1 MDSETFG
8 QTLRRLRGDLS
19 IRDVANRAKCGKSY
33 VSALEHDRRTPSPAV
48 VIALDEALDARGEL
62 IAAARQSSRP
72 SVLERAEELRR
83 GMTDVLASGGMSD
96 AGIEEWG
103 HVVGR
108 HGRATRYRPEA
119 DLLADLLSDFSDLL
133 QVLEHRHPAAVR
145 RKLGVVAAHL
155 SGLVALTLLKL
166 GDSRSRDWWRT
177 GRAAAAAAEDRAA
190 QSWMYA
196 QESYALYYGGDMIGA
211 IELAQRAQS
220 IAGGE
225 PYVGAAL
232 AASLEARAHA
242 VLGDRDAAEYALRRA
257 EEALERLDPDLITA
271 SAFGYSESQL
281 RFHAGNTWTHLR
293 ESGRAWREQ
302 QRALELYPKEE
313 HTDRTLIHLDWALC
327 LAHDGDIAAAAA
339 HATTA
344 LVALP
349 HEHRSSL
356 IIDRARHLTNSGS
369 ASRLKLSEVQVL
381 KEILALPVGRDME
394 G

>member
-48 VIALDEALDARGEL
+48 IIALDEALGARGEL
-62 IAAARQSSRP
+62 IAAACKPSRP

-96 AGIEEWG
+96 AGIEDWER
-103 HVVGR
+103 VVAR
-108 HGRATRYRPEA
+108 YGRATRYRPEA

-145 RKLGVVAAHL
+145 RKLSVVAAHL

-166 GDSRSRDWWRT
+166 GDDRSRDWWRT

-196 QESYALYYGGDMIGA
+196 QESYALYYDGDMIGA

-220 IAGGE
+220 VAEGE

-232 AASLEARAHA
+232 AAPLEARAHA
-242 VLGDRDAAEYALRRA
+242 ALRRGDAADHALRRA
-257 EEALERLDPDLITA
+257 EEALERLDPELATA

-293 ESGRAWREQ
+293 QSGRAWQEQ
-302 QRALELYPKEE
+302 QRALELYSEEE

-327 LAHDGDIAAAAA
+327 LAHDGDTAAAAA

-349 HEHRSSL
+349 HEHRSHL
-356 IIDRARHLTNSGS
+356 IIERARHLTNSVP
-369 ASRLKLSEVQVL
+369 ASRLKLSEVRAL
-381 KEILALPVGRDME
+381 KEVLALPADRDVE
-394 G
+394 D